1 MRPARSFASKVV
13 LAVTLTAGLALAA
26 VSTLLVAADHRDLR
40 RSTQATLEAQAAMV
54 ALDSGAALVFG
65 DREHAGEVL
74 AALRTAPDLAAA
86 ALFDREGELFASYRR
101 PSGAA
106 PDPRVTDPGAP
117 ASGSAEEGRWHRLS
131 IPVVDRGERQGQLLM
146 IADLAPIRAR
156 LLRTSAFAAT
166 ISAVAMFLA
175 FLTARRIAAG
185 LTVQTDELV
194 RTANRVGE
202 TRDSTLR
209 AAKLSDDELGGLA
222 VAFNDMLA
230 EIDEQKREL
239 QQAQAGREELL
250 ASERAAR
257 SEAERASRLK
267 DEFVATLSHELRTP
281 LAPILGWVAILRQ
294 VAGDPKQLEKGLE
307 VIERNARLQ
316 TRLIEDLLEMSR
328 ILSGKQRL
336 DVQPVELVP
345 VIEAALATVRP
356 AAEAREIRL
365 QTVLD
370 GDTGPVHG
378 DPNRLQQVVW
388 NLLSNAIKFTPK
400 GGRVQISL
408 ARVNSHVEIVVA
420 DNGQGIEPELLP
432 FVFDRFRQGDSSTT
446 RQQGGLGLGLAIA
459 RQLVEL
465 HGGSVRAESA
475 GRDRGAVFTV
485 VLPLMPLKVEA
496 PDERREHPLTSRAGA
511 AGDGLPTLG
520 GVDVLVVD
528 DDHDTRDLLQRV
540 LALGGASVRLAGSA
554 AEALHAHAGKPA
566 EVLISD
572 IGMPSMDGYEL
583 IRKVRELDR
592 ARSVLTPAIA
602 LTAFARTEDRT
613 RALLAGYQ
621 MHIAK
626 PVDPAE
632 LLAAVATLAGRT

>member
-1 MRPARSFASKVV
+1 MKGARSFASKVV

-26 VSTLLVAADHRDLR
+26 VSTLLVAADHRALR
-40 RSTQATLEAQAAMV
+40 RSTQSTLEAQAAMV

-74 AALRTAPDLAAA
+74 EALRTAPDLAAA
-86 ALFDREGELFASYRR
+86 ALFDREGELFAAYQR
-101 PSGAA
+101 PLGPA
-106 PDPRVTDPGAP
+106 PDPRVPVS
-117 ASGSAEEGRWHRLS
+117 ASGEEGRWQRIS
-131 IPVVDRGERQGQLLM
+131 IPVMDRGERQGQLLL
-146 IADLAPIRAR
+146 IADLAPVRGR
-156 LLRTSAFAAT
+156 LLRGTAFVAAS
-166 ISAVAMFLA
+166 SAVAMFLA

-194 RTANRVGE
+194 RTATRVSE

-209 AAKLSDDELGGLA
+209 AAELSDDELGDLA
-222 VAFNDMLA
+222 VAFNGMLA
-230 EIDEQKREL
+230 EIDKQKREL
-239 QQAQAGREELL
+239 QQAQAEREELL

-257 SEAERASRLK
+257 TEAERASRTK

-281 LAPILGWVAILRQ
+281 LAPILGWVAVLRQ
-294 VAGDPKQLEKGLE
+294 VAADPVQLARGLD

-336 DVQPVELVP
+336 DVQPVELVA

-356 AAEAREIRL
+356 AAEARDIRL
-365 QTVLD
+365 LSVLD
-370 GDTGPVHG
+370 GDTGLVHG

-465 HGGSVRAESA
+465 HGGTVRAESA

-485 VLPLMPLKVEA
+485 VLPLMPLKVES
-496 PDERREHPLTSRAGA
+496 PGERREHPLTSRDA
-511 AGDGLPTLG
+511 AGSDRLPALDGLE
-520 GVDVLVVD
+520 VLVVD

-554 AEALHAHAGKPA
+554 AEALHAHGGKPA
-566 EVLISD
+566 EILISD

-583 IRKVRELDR
+583 IRRVRELDR
-592 ARSVLTPAIA
+592 ARSLLTPAIA

-632 LLAAVATLAGRT
+632 LLAAVATLARRT